1 MVDTDTTDAVA
12 ITLALFNEAT
22 MTSDAA
28 AVVTAL
34 FYPAKRQ
41 SRTFLDLSTQDP
53 LYSVSFKA
61 NGTDVDS
68 ISLFSSVNGE
78 IIYVDSYG
86 AVSGLTITSD
96 GVAARIA
103 DLTSPPN
110 GILDDVRE
118 RLTTGIQSRTFM
130 NADQDPTLS
139 MTINEADEV
148 SGISKFN
155 IAGGDIEYVDSHVM
169 VDTDT
174 TDAAAITL
182 ALFDEATMLSDAA
195 AVVTGLFDPAK
206 RQSRTFLDLSTQ
218 DPLYSVSFKANGTDV
233 DSISLFSSVNGE
245 IIYVDSYGA
254 VSGLTITSDGVA
266 ARIADLTSPPN
277 GILDDVRERLTT
289 GIQSRTFLNADQDP
303 TLSMTVNEAGEVSGI
318 SKFNITGGDIEYV
331 DSHVMVDT
339 DTADAVAITL
349 ALFDEATMTSD
360 AAAVVTALFY
370 PAKRQSRTF
379 LDLSTQDP
387 LYSVSFKTNGT
398 DVDSISLFSSVN
410 GEIIYVDSYGAVPGL
425 TITSDGVAAR
435 IADLTSP
442 PNGILDD
449 VRERLTTSIQSR
461 TFMNADQD
469 PTLSMT
475 VNEAGEVS
483 GISKFNIAGGDIEY
497 VDSHVMVDTDTA
509 DAVAITLALFDEA
522 AMLSD
527 AAAVV
532 TALFDPAK
540 RQSRTFLDL
549 STQDPLYS
557 VSFKTNGTDVDSI
570 SLFSSVNGEI
580 IYVDSYGAVPCL
592 TITSDGVAARI
603 ADLTSPPN
611 GILDDVRERL
621 TTSIQSR
628 TFLNADQD
636 PTLSMTVNEAGEVSG
651 ISKFNIVGGDIE
663 YVDSHVMVDTDT
675 TDAVA
680 ITLALFDEAAML
692 SDAVAV
698 VTALF
703 DPAKRQSRTFL
714 DLSTQDPLYSVSF
727 KTNGTDVDSI
737 SLFSSVNGEIIYVD
751 SYGAVPGLTITSDG
765 VAARIAD
772 LTSPPNGIL
781 DDVRERLT
789 TSIQSRT
796 FLNADQDPTLSM
808 TINEAGEVSG
818 ISKFNIVGGDIEYVD
833 SHVMVDTD
841 TTDAVAI
848 TLALFD
854 EAAML

>member
-103 DLTSPPN
+103 DLTSPPKGN
-110 GILDDVRE
+110 LDDVRE
-118 RLTTGIQSRTFM
+118 RLTTSIQSRTFL

-139 MTINEADEV
+139 MTINEAGEV

-174 TDAAAITL
+174 TDAVAITL
-182 ALFDEATMLSDAA
+182 ALFNEATMLSDAA

-254 VSGLTITSDGVA
+254 V
-266 ARIADLTSPPN
+266 
-277 GILDDVRERLTT
+277 
-289 GIQSRTFLNADQDP
+289 
-303 TLSMTVNEAGEVSGI
+303 
-318 SKFNITGGDIEYV
+318 
-331 DSHVMVDT
+331 
-339 DTADAVAITL
+339 
-349 ALFDEATMTSD
+349 
-360 AAAVVTALFY
+360 
-370 PAKRQSRTF
+370 
-379 LDLSTQDP
+379 
-387 LYSVSFKTNGT
+387 
-398 DVDSISLFSSVN
+398 
-410 GEIIYVDSYGAVPGL
+410 PGL

-461 TFMNADQD
+461 TFLNPDQH

-483 GISKFNIAGGDIEY
+483 GISKFNIGGGDIEYVDSHVMVDTDTADAVAITLALFDEATMLSDAAAVVTALFDPAKRQSRTFLNADQDPTLSMTSNEAGEVSGISKFNIVGGDIEY

-570 SLFSSVNGEI
+570 SLFS
-580 IYVDSYGAVPCL
+580 
-592 TITSDGVAARI
+592 
-603 ADLTSPPN
+603 
-611 GILDDVRERL
+611 
-621 TTSIQSR
+621 
-628 TFLNADQD
+628 
-636 PTLSMTVNEAGEVSG
+636 
-651 ISKFNIVGGDIE
+651 
-663 YVDSHVMVDTDT
+663 
-675 TDAVA
+675 
-680 ITLALFDEAAML
+680 
-692 SDAVAV
+692 
-698 VTALF
+698 
-703 DPAKRQSRTFL
+703 
-714 DLSTQDPLYSVSF
+714 
-727 KTNGTDVDSI
+727 
-737 SLFSSVNGEIIYVD
+737 
-751 SYGAVPGLTITSDG
+751 
-765 VAARIAD
+765 
-772 LTSPPNGIL
+772 
-781 DDVRERLT
+781 
-789 TSIQSRT
+789 
-796 FLNADQDPTLSM
+796 
-808 TINEAGEVSG
+808 
-818 ISKFNIVGGDIEYVD
+818 
-833 SHVMVDTD
+833 
-841 TTDAVAI
+841 
-848 TLALFD
+848 
-854 EAAML
+854 